1 MGGDR
6 PGEDGDTSEARVA
19 RLRRRASRKDLD
31 HADESSYTARPT
43 DEEPETGGPTRDH
56 EAEKTERTGSE

>member
-1 MGGDR
+1 MAGDR

-19 RLRRRASRKDLD
+19 RLRRKASRKDLD

-43 DEEPETGGPTRDH
+43 DEEAETGGATRDH
-56 EAEKTERTGSE
+56 EAEKTERTGSG